1 MSYSNLPYVVRVR
14 VVYGCDQRM
23 TLEFP
28 PWRGIE
34 NEIDGKGNVDLFSET
49 LTKLIPSSS
58 GDEDCELYAARLV
71 KRSQLKEEYIGSL
84 LKEFSCGGY
93 AEYCAETKTP
103 SPKRGAEIVFFTDSI
118 NAEVDNLLNP
128 IPKRRSRY

>member
-14 VVYGCDQRM
+14 VVYGCDQRK

-34 NEIDGKGNVDLFSET
+34 NEIDSKGNVDLFSDM
-49 LTKLIPSSS
+49 LTKLIPLAW

-71 KRSQLKEEYIGSL
+71 KIPCVKEEYIGSL
-84 LKEFSCGGY
+84 LEEFACDSY
-93 AEYCAETKTP
+93 TEYCAETKTP
-103 SPKRGAEIVFFTDSI
+103 SPKRGAELVFFMDTI
-118 NAEVDNLLNP
+118 NAEVDNLLSP
-128 IPKRRSRY
+128 IPKRRTRY